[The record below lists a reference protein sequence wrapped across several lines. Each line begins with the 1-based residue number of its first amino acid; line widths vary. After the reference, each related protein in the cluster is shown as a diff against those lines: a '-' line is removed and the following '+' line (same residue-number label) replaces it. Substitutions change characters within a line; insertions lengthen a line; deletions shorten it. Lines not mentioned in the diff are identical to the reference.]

1 MESLVSSLAGEAVKD
16 GLFELLNEEMSRIS
30 ELWLQS
36 KKSKVTL
43 EMRNTVKQEAAFHL
57 N

>member
-30 ELWLQS
+30 EL
-36 KKSKVTL
+36 
-43 EMRNTVKQEAAFHL
+43 
-57 N
+57 